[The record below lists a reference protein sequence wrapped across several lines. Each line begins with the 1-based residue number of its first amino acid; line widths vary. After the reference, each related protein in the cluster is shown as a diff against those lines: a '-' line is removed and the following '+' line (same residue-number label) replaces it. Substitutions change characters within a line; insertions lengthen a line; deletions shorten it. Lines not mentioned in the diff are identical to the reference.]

1 MNIITKSLCDIANG
15 NGNGNGNN
23 GNNGLGSYIKRSS
36 SSNNNNNKNKNGA
49 TSEYGMS
56 SDSLQASPP
65 PMTSWQPS
73 NINECV
79 QPKLNDLKN
88 EIYAFTN
95 NDNFDETLIVPY
107 LDRLLDLTLKHLS
120 SASVASSLTSTVSMA
135 PATSFSRSI
144 HDVSAIIDAMFN
156 LINAQVCYFP
166 LYSIRTF

>member
-1 MNIITKSLCDIANG
+1 
-15 NGNGNGNN
+15 
-23 GNNGLGSYIKRSS
+23 
-36 SSNNNNNKNKNGA
+36 
-49 TSEYGMS
+49 MS

-120 SASVASSLTSTVSMA
+120 STSAAASLTSTVSMA
-135 PATSFSRSI
+135 AASSFSRSI

-156 LINAQVCYFP
+156 LINAQVCYFLGLLIEKFRNFRKKKNLLEKCNLSKP
-166 LYSIRTF
+166 IFGFK